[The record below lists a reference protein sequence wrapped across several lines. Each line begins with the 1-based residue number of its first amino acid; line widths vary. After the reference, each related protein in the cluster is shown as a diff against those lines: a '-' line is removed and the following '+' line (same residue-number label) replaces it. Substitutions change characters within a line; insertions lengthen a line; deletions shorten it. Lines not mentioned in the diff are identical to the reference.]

1 VEFRTLLA
9 DDALN
14 HICVCARCIKSGC
27 LGSLG
32 LRERPLGLVQ
42 EYTLVVWVVL
52 SRLWT
57 LRFLLCHLAFC
68 VTNLATR
75 WIFKQGLCVVLIVT
89 GSGHVQIL
97 LWLGIPLKPNRL
109 GCWLESNQWLDFVV
123 PRTRW
128 FIESCFPSP
137 RTLWST
143 ETKSWVL
150 F

>member
-14 HICVCARCIKSGC
+14 HICVCTRCIKSGC

-32 LRERPLGLVQ
+32 LRERPLSLVQ

-57 LRFLLCHLAFC
+57 LRFLLCHFAFC

-97 LWLGIPLKPNRL
+97 LGLGIPLKPNRL
-109 GCWLESNQWLDFVV
+109 GCWLESNQRLDFVV

-128 FIESCFPSP
+128 LIESCFPSP